1 MTEWYE
7 TSRTTDNLA
16 NLPLDVIGDF
26 VKKSPFFL
34 PLGDYLY
41 TNNSIMA
48 GKKVIISEE
57 MMQKL
62 VVEEIMSKADIAA
75 LGDNRDF
82 KDAVNK
88 ALKNN
93 RDADK
98 ELEKKVRKIVADSV
112 KVLFRGLWERN
123 NFWTGLINNQ

>member
-1 MTEWYE
+1 M
-7 TSRTTDNLA
+7 A
-16 NLPLDVIGDF
+16 N
-26 VKKSPFFL
+26 
-34 PLGDYLY
+34 
-41 TNNSIMA
+41 
-48 GKKVIISEE
+48 KKVIISES
-57 MMQKL
+57 MAQKL
-62 VVEEIMSKADIAA
+62 IVEEIMSRTDIAA
-75 LGDNRDF
+75 LADNKDF

-93 RDADK
+93 READK

>member
-1 MTEWYE
+1 
-7 TSRTTDNLA
+7 
-16 NLPLDVIGDF
+16 
-26 VKKSPFFL
+26 
-34 PLGDYLY
+34 
-41 TNNSIMA
+41 MA
-48 GKKVIISEE
+48 GKKVIISES

-62 VVEEIMSKADIAA
+62 VIEEIMSKSDIASLA
-75 LGDNRDF
+75 DNRDF

-93 RDADK
+93 KEADR

>member
-1 MTEWYE
+1 
-7 TSRTTDNLA
+7 
-16 NLPLDVIGDF
+16 
-26 VKKSPFFL
+26 
-34 PLGDYLY
+34 
-41 TNNSIMA
+41 
-48 GKKVIISEE
+48 
-57 MMQKL
+57 MQKL
-62 VVEEIMSKADIAA
+62 VVEEIMSKVDIAA

-88 ALKNN
+88 ALQNN
-93 RDADK
+93 HDADK

>member
-1 MTEWYE
+1 M
-7 TSRTTDNLA
+7 
-16 NLPLDVIGDF
+16 P
-26 VKKSPFFL
+26 
-34 PLGDYLY
+34 
-41 TNNSIMA
+41 
-48 GKKVIISEE
+48 GKKVIISENQ
-57 MMQKL
+57 MQKL
-62 VVEEIMSKADIAA
+62 VVEEIMSKVDIAA

-93 RDADK
+93 PDADK

>member
-1 MTEWYE
+1 
-7 TSRTTDNLA
+7 
-16 NLPLDVIGDF
+16 
-26 VKKSPFFL
+26 
-34 PLGDYLY
+34 
-41 TNNSIMA
+41 MA

-88 ALKNN
+88 ALK
-93 RDADK
+93 DK

>member
-1 MTEWYE
+1 
-7 TSRTTDNLA
+7 
-16 NLPLDVIGDF
+16 
-26 VKKSPFFL
+26 
-34 PLGDYLY
+34 
-41 TNNSIMA
+41 MA
-48 GKKVIISEE
+48 GKKVIISES
-57 MMQKL
+57 MAQKL
-62 VVEEIMSKADIAA
+62 IVEEIMSRADIAA
-75 LGDNRDF
+75 LADNRGF

-93 RDADK
+93 READK

>member
-1 MTEWYE
+1 M
-7 TSRTTDNLA
+7 
-16 NLPLDVIGDF
+16 
-26 VKKSPFFL
+26 
-34 PLGDYLY
+34 
-41 TNNSIMA
+41 MA
-48 GKKVIISEE
+48 GKKVIVNESQ
-57 MMQKL
+57 MQQL
-62 VVEEIMSKADIAA
+62 VVEEIMSKADITA

-123 NFWTGLINNQ
+123 NFFSCLINNQ